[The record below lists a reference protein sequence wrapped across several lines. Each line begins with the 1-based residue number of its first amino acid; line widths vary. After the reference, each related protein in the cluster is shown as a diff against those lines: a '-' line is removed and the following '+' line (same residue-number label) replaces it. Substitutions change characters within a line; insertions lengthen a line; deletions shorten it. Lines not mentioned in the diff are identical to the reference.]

1 MFSNNLCLPKWK
13 KHHLSF
19 ILCNWFVIGSSAV
32 DEEDEDVVVAVVVAN
47 ANCCCDEVDGVEDN
61 DIDPGDLIL
70 VNCCKLVPDPTINV
84 TVSLSHSSLADES
97 SRQPPIPKLSYM
109 PKRDC
114 NHYERQKEIQIKNK
128 GKYQYLYC
136 DSSK

>member
-1 MFSNNLCLPKWK
+1 MCLPKWK

-19 ILCNWFVIGSSAV
+19 ILCNWFDIDGSAV
-32 DEEDEDVVVAVVVAN
+32 DEEDDDVVGVGVVVVAN
-47 ANCCCDEVDGVEDN
+47 ANCCCDDVDGVEDS

-70 VNCCKLVPDPTINV
+70 VNCCKFVPDPTINE

-114 NHYERQKEIQIKNK
+114 NRYERQKEIQIKK
-128 GKYQYLYC
+128 K
-136 DSSK
+136 